1 VPSSPPMSGA
11 SGDGRWAKLYSDT
24 KEYFADG
31 GISVDK
37 HLILKVSTVA
47 SGAFLILAGIIGTSA
62 IVLGGGFAYIVGSLY
77 AIIFGL
83 LVQVIEIKNKFGEPP
98 ERIKPF
104 HRLIDVYL
112 KFLTL
117 QRGKGLFY
125 MGVGLL
131 CFFIAP
137 NVKAGWVG
145 RWGVMNVSSMALA
158 AVGGA
163 HTFQVVVEKP
173 GPSVGGSEAGVRP
186 AEDLDFS
193 SPMDF
198 SSPYPGREGS

>member
-1 VPSSPPMSGA
+1 MAAPNG
-11 SGDGRWAKLYSDT
+11 GEGRFAKLYSDT
-24 KEYFADG
+24 KDYFADG
-31 GISVDK
+31 GIVLDK
-37 HLILKVSTVA
+37 RTILKVSTVG
-47 SGAFLILAGIIGTSA
+47 SGCFLILAGILGTSSL
-62 IVLGGGFAYIVGSLY
+62 ILGGGLTYFVGCLY

-98 ERIKPF
+98 DRIKPF
-104 HRLIDVYL
+104 YQLVDIYL

-137 NVKAGWVG
+137 SGTGSAGIFG
-145 RWGVMNVSSMALA
+145 RWGVMNFSSMLLA

-163 HTFQVVVEKP
+163 HTFQVVTEKP
-173 GPSVGGSEAGVRP
+173 GPSAAGGEGGVRP
-186 AEDLDFS
+186 AEELDFS